1 MYKVKLN
8 YSPEQLREFNALV
21 KERTFFI
28 LEVFQQVRRVSK
40 DIANKERVD
49 LEKYFDDIDTILDK
63 GQFIAFEKGDIID
76 EMFT

>member
-1 MYKVKLN
+1 M
-8 YSPEQLREFNALV
+8 
-21 KERTFFI
+21 
-28 LEVFQQVRRVSK
+28 RRVPK